1 MGRRLCLFN
10 RAGVR
15 REARGTATGAVQS
28 ESRIGLVGVCVWW
41 ERDFGLRLGTDD
53 LFGGKQGAHRL
64 LAVMSTKC
72 GSLEL

>member
-10 RAGVR
+10 GAGV
-15 REARGTATGAVQS
+15 S
-28 ESRIGLVGVCVWW
+28 ERSSRNSYWSRQERVEDWFGESLVCWK
-41 ERDFGLRLGTDD
+41 RDFGLRLGTDD

-72 GSLEL
+72 GSVEL